1 MTLNEAKITHIHK
14 DLSRLLIYTKIMIY
28 KRKNDKVEFIK
39 IFKLHPLEKKNTLM
53 KTKITTH

>member
-39 IFKLHPLEKKNTLM
+39 IFKLHPLEKKTL
-53 KTKITTH
+53 